1 MASGQWWVVFYEPIG
16 TRSPGTA
23 ASLYQL
29 VQAATKADAE
39 HEVQIQGA
47 AVNSAKGPYAT
58 QAAAQQA
65 ATGSSATTTTPG
77 AADRSSTSNVEAS
90 GGADVKFPSWSLS
103 ISGLAG
109 WFFRG
114 LKIALGSIMMIIG
127 VTKWVAPEVRRGSIR
142 LPLAGW
148 PAVWRVLGGC

>member
-1 MASGQWWVVFYEPIG
+1 MASSWWVVFYEPIG

-29 VQAATKADAE
+29 VQAASKTAAE
-39 HEVQIQGA
+39 HDVQAQGA
-47 AVNSAKGPYAT
+47 AVTSAKGPYAT
-58 QAAAQQA
+58 EAAAQQA

-77 AADRSSTSNVEAS
+77 AAGRSSTSNVQAS
-90 GGADVKFPSWSLS
+90 GGADVKFPDWSLA

-114 LKIALGSIMMIIG
+114 LKVVFGGILMIIG
-127 VTKWVAPEVRRGSIR
+127 ISKLTTIDNKAYQLVSKIPGTAA
-142 LPLAGW
+142 LL
-148 PAVWRVLGGC
+148 